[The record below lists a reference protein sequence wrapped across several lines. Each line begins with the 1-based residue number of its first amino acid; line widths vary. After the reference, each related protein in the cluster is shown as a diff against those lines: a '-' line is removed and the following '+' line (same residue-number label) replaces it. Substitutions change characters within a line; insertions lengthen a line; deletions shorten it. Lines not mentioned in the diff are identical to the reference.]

1 MIISSIMRKN
11 PIFIRPDTSLT
22 DAKAL
27 MVKEN
32 IGKLPVLDKDDR
44 LVGLVTK
51 KDLEHAEPSEATTLD
66 MYEISYL
73 LSKLK
78 VEKIMIKNVIT
89 VQENEV
95 IEEAARI
102 MADNDIGCLPVMRD
116 SLMVGIIT
124 ESDLFEAFV
133 DMFGARYKGVRV
145 TLTLPE
151 KPGQLAIFTKAL
163 ADKGGNIVSLVT
175 SEGDNLS
182 KRRCTCKV
190 SGIEMDAVKNAAD
203 ENGAVIEDIRII

>member
-11 PIFIRPDTSLT
+11 PSFIRPDSSLT

-102 MADNDIGCLPVMRD
+102 MADNDIGCLPVMRNN
-116 SLMVGIIT
+116 LMVGIIT

-145 TLTLPE
+145 TLTLAE
-151 KPGQLAIFTKAL
+151 KPGQLAIFTKAI

-175 SEGDNLS
+175 TEGDNLS
-182 KRRCTCKV
+182 KRRFTRKV
-190 SGIEMDAVKNAAD
+190 SGLDMDDVKTAA
-203 ENGAVIEDIRII
+203 EGNGAVIEDIRII

>member
-102 MADNDIGCLPVMRD
+102 MADNDIGCLPVMRNN
-116 SLMVGIIT
+116 LMVGIIT

-145 TLTLPE
+145 TLTLAE
-151 KPGQLAIFTKAL
+151 KPGQLAIFTKAI

-175 SEGDNLS
+175 TEGDNLS
-182 KRRCTCKV
+182 KRRFTCKV
-190 SGIEMDAVKNAAD
+190 SGLDMDDVKTAA
-203 ENGAVIEDIRII
+203 EGNGAVIEDIRII